1 MAISK
6 RVYLVPYRPVLLA
19 AGFLAILLTA
29 GCGDSGPATG
39 TVSGTVTVDGTAP
52 GIGSSISFISEDG
65 KSPSSGSLLEAGKF
79 SVKVPV
85 GKMKVAIRALRPMA
99 KQRPK
104 QDGPSSGEIS
114 EDSLGEEYSDE
125 KKTTLK
131 IDVKSGSQEKNWDL
145 KSIGKK

>member
-6 RVYLVPYRPVLLA
+6 RVYLLTYRPVLLA

-39 TVSGTVTVDGTAP
+39 TVSGTVTVDGAAP

-85 GKMKVAIRALRPMA
+85 GKMKVAIRALRPA
-99 KQRPK
+99 ATQRPK

-125 KKTTLK
+125 KKTTLTL
-131 IDVKSGSQEKNWDL
+131 DVKAGSQEKNWDL
-145 KSIGKK
+145 KSMGKK